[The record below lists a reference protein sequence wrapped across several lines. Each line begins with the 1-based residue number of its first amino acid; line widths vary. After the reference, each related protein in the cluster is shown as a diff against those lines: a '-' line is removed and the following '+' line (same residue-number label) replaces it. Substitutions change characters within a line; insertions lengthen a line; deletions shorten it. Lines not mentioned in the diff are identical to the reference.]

1 MSIRHHFF
9 QILPIAHHPTS
20 LELPEEVSTEIER
33 FKSALRKCFKKNGG
47 QEMVFFE
54 RNYKS
59 QHLQLQV
66 RNIRFGE
73 NRLINV
79 KKIIEIA

>member
-1 MSIRHHFF
+1 M
-9 QILPIAHHPTS
+9 QVLPIAHHPTS
-20 LELPEEVSTEIER
+20 LELPDEVSSEIEK
-33 FKSALRKCFKKNGG
+33 FKIALRKCFKKVDGG

-66 RNIRFGE
+66 KNNSQF
-73 NRLINV
+73 LLV
-79 KKIIEIA
+79 VSS